1 MGTKG
6 ETMKLFIAIALV
18 AYASALP
25 SPDSTVPEMMMTQT
39 MSMAAKEAKKT
50 VTSMLESGSSD
61 SACAELAATTI
72 SEVEDAVKAQQEA
85 VDKFKAPN
93 DGTACLEEG
102 KAEVATATEAL
113 DAAKKASEDAAAAAA
128 ASAGASV
135 DFGPVALSAMTDSS
149 SGGLCGPWASDPAY
163 TSAKAA
169 AAAGASDAAEKAA
182 AIAGFESALT
192 AAEDAAAAA
201 VKSCEC
207 AVFHE
212 YTAAWEAA
220 ESHKETNAASYTKGK
235 HMECV
240 LAGTAPDAC
249 DVGTVPEVTPVTLAA
264 GVTGEGCPE
273 PAAEA
278 PEEGKPV
285 GAEEGREYPDG
296 GSFGPSAGSSKLC
309 VYTDPSN
316 VDFAS
321 GENSEGP
328 AILAD
333 LRAYLPDGDA
343 RLTEM
348 PNIAD
353 MSSKCVAGGTMVIPE
368 CERSA
373 ISAATAEY
381 MKSYVEA
388 GGTVIFTDDS
398 VGNVATAVHTIS
410 GLSWTQGSNSVAEKK
425 TSAARFADTPDTLPS
440 LNGAAVR
447 ASSFG
452 EGGNVLYQSSSG
464 DVLVGQIRVGAG
476 QVWWLGFDWFQGNHN
491 PGGCTSGQTGTAC
504 VRDGWAQALAAA
516 VGK

>member
-6 ETMKLFIAIALV
+6 ETMKLFLAFALV
-18 AYASALP
+18 ACAFALP
-25 SPDSTVPEMMMTQT
+25 SPDTTVPEVMMTQT
-39 MSMAAKEAKKT
+39 MSAAAKAARDT
-50 VTSMLESGSSD
+50 VASMLESGSSD

-85 VDKFKAPN
+85 IDKFASPN

-102 KAEVATATEAL
+102 KAAVDAAKEAL
-113 DAAKKASEDAAAAAA
+113 EAAKKAASDAAEESAAA
-128 ASAGASV
+128 AGASV
-135 DFGPVALSAMTDSS
+135 DFGPVSLSALDDSS
-149 SGGLCGPWASDPAY
+149 GSVCGPWIDDTAF

-169 AAAGASDAAEKAA
+169 AAAGATKAAEASAA
-182 AIAGFESALT
+182 VPGFEEAVT
-192 AAEDAAAAA
+192 AAEEAAAKA
-201 VKSCEC
+201 VAECEC
-207 AVFHE
+207 KGYTE
-212 YTAAWEAA
+212 YTAAWTTA
-220 ESHKETNAASYTKGK
+220 ESHKETNEESYTKGK
-235 HMECV
+235 HMQCV

-249 DVGTVPEVTPVTLAA
+249 DAGTVPAVTPITLAPGA
-264 GVTGEGCPE
+264 TADKCPTDT
-273 PAAEA
+273 AA

-309 VYTDPSN
+309 VYTDPAN

-348 PNIAD
+348 PNIAE
-353 MSSKCVAGGTMVIPE
+353 MSSKC
-368 CERSA
+368 
-373 ISAATAEY
+373 
-381 MKSYVEA
+381 EA

-440 LNGAAVR
+440 LNG
-447 ASSFG
+447 
-452 EGGNVLYQSSSG
+452 
-464 DVLVGQIRVGAG
+464 
-476 QVWWLGFDWFQGNHN
+476 
-491 PGGCTSGQTGTAC
+491 
-504 VRDGWAQALAAA
+504 
-516 VGK
+516 